1 MEQRPDT
8 EQLHEALC
16 YVVLFVMIKRR
27 DYQSA
32 L

>member
-16 YVVLFVMIKRR
+16 YVVLFVMIKHR
-27 DYQSA
+27 DYPGA
-32 L
+32 V